1 MDLRGKTA
9 LVTGAGKRI
18 GRALALRLAGL
29 GCHIVVHYRHSER
42 EALEAAETI
51 RQLDVEALLVQADL
65 SKVEEARRAAREAI
79 EWKGALPILVN
90 SAANFGRAPLDQV
103 QPEDWDF
110 ALETNLL
117 GPFWLSQALGPQ
129 MVSLGEGKIIN
140 IADISWR
147 APWPTRIPYC
157 VSKAGLVSLTMG
169 LAKAFAP
176 AVQVNAIGPG
186 PVLFPEEYTPE
197 QREAVIR
204 KTLLKRQGSP
214 EDIADAV
221 EFLCRCDYVTGVF
234 LPVDGGQSVGEG

>member
-1 MDLRGKTA
+1 MDLKGKTA

-18 GRALALRLAGL
+18 GRALAFRLARL
-29 GCHIVVHYRHSER
+29 GCHVVVHYNHSEQETCEVV
-42 EALEAAETI
+42 EAIQELG
-51 RQLDVEALLVQADL
+51 VEALRLQADL
-65 SKVEEARRAAREAI
+65 SIAGEARRAAREAI
-79 EWKGALPILVN
+79 EWKSVLQILVN
-90 SAANFGRAPLDQV
+90 SAANFGRAPLEQV

-110 ALETNLL
+110 ALDTNLL
-117 GPFWLSQALGPQ
+117 GPFWLAQTIGPH
-129 MVSLGEGKIIN
+129 MVSQGEGKIIN

-147 APWPTRIPYC
+147 APWPSRIPYC

-169 LAKAFAP
+169 LARAFAP

-221 EFLCRCDYVTGVF
+221 EFLCRCDFVTGVF
-234 LPVDGGQSVGEG
+234 LPVDGGQQVCTG